1 MTGRAK
7 EFELLDLSV
16 EQVERLYER
25 IAEVEAEVAR
35 LQEVVASER
44 EESDELVDHLVV
56 LTRMLDRRIAASDKD
71 RRIAELE
78 AGVAQLRN
86 ESVMLRGSAEAAE
99 RARDTADRALYMIGT
114 LLGSSDEW
122 TDQASMI
129 ADVIARV
136 EAVTRPTEKA
146 SHE

>member
-1 MTGRAK
+1 
-7 EFELLDLSV
+7 
-16 EQVERLYER
+16 
-25 IAEVEAEVAR
+25 
-35 LQEVVASER
+35 
-44 EESDELVDHLVV
+44 
-56 LTRMLDRRIAASDKD
+56 
-71 RRIAELE
+71 
-78 AGVAQLRN
+78 
-86 ESVMLRGSAEAAE
+86 MLRGSAEAAE

-136 EAVTRPTEKA
+136 EAVTRPTKKA